1 MRASIITI
9 GNELLKGFTIDSN
22 SSYIGSKLTDLGVKT
37 VWKAT
42 PEDNS
47 DEIIESIKIANSK
60 SDIII
65 CTGGLGPTIDDV
77 TLKTFSSFINK
88 KILIDE
94 EYLKVLKNKY
104 LKRNIKMSDI
114 NKNQSNYI
122 EDTNIIPNDL
132 GSARG
137 IDYFFNNTRFFFLPG
152 VPKEMRKMFDDY
164 VVNEI
169 SNSIDEKYYTL
180 RIKTFGI
187 VESKI
192 QELIYNKL
200 DLKNI
205 SISFLPSFKGV
216 QIILFS
222 KSLKLLKSLGNE
234 IEFLL
239 GNKIYTNEN
248 FSLEEIILKLL
259 DKKHL
264 TISIAESC
272 SGGLTSDLITNIPGS
287 SKIFK
292 GSIISYSNESKI
304 SLLNVSKES
313 IERFGAVSD
322 QVAKEMA
329 LGVRKRFN
337 TDIGL
342 SITGIAGPT
351 GESKDKPIGFTC
363 FGINDSN
370 GDFVANRILSNHR
383 RTNKEL
389 SSRTILN
396 LLRLKIVERVN

>member
-1 MRASIITI
+1 MKASIITI

-22 SSYIGSKLTDLGVKT
+22 SSYIGSKLTDLGVRT

-104 LKRNIKMSDI
+104 LKRNIKMFDI

-122 EDTNIIPNDL
+122 EDTDIIPNDL

-137 IDYFFNNTRFFFLPG
+137 IDYFFNKSRFFFLPG
-152 VPKEMRKMFDDY
+152 VPKEMRKMFDNY
-164 VVNEI
+164 VVNKI

-192 QELIYNKL
+192 QELIYSKL

-222 KSLKLLKSLGNE
+222 KSLKLLNSLGSE
-234 IEFLL
+234 IECLL
-239 GNKIYTNEN
+239 GDKVYTNEN

-259 DKKHL
+259 ANKKL
-264 TISIAESC
+264 TFSIAESC

-313 IERFGAVSD
+313 IKRFGAVSD

-329 LGVRKRFN
+329 IGVRKRFN

-351 GESKDKPIGFTC
+351 GDSKEKPIGFTC
-363 FGINDSN
+363 FGINDIN
-370 GDFVANRILSNHR
+370 GDFVKNRILSNHR

-396 LLRLKIVERVN
+396 LLRLKILERLN